1 MRRFEI
7 HPFTWIFYTYLW
19 GSVNEQFPESPLPLP
34 LIHTLYSFFPDR
46 LPLTMKNQIT
56 SILQVL
62 ALAERLK
69 FELRHSYTSSGRQ
82 ESVAEHTWRMA
93 LMAVL
98 IEPLLTQ
105 KVDTARLLKMVIIHD
120 LVEAEAKDISALDVL
135 RNPGIRIQKI
145 EKEKQAIENLRAA
158 LQETNGQEIY
168 DLFYEFENK
177 ETYESKVAN
186 ALDKLEVQL
195 QHNHADFSTWEE
207 IEYDMSYM
215 MDKHVL
221 FDETLLELK
230 NQIEMEAERKMISAG
245 VDTNLVR
252 KRVTG

>member
-1 MRRFEI
+1 ME
-7 HPFTWIFYTYLW
+7 
-19 GSVNEQFPESPLPLP
+19 
-34 LIHTLYSFFPDR
+34 
-46 LPLTMKNQIT
+46 KKIT
-56 SILQVL
+56 SILKVL

-82 ESVAEHTWRMA
+82 ESVAEHTWRMS

-98 IEPLLTQ
+98 IEPLLKQ
-105 KVDTARLLKMVIIHD
+105 KVDTARLLKMIIIHD
-120 LVEAEAKDISALDVL
+120 LVEAEATDISALDVL
-135 RNPGIRIQKI
+135 RNPEIKVDKI
-145 EKEKQAIENLRAA
+145 EREKRAIENLRSS
-158 LQETNGQEIY
+158 LKDTNGQEIY

-177 ETYESKVAN
+177 ETYEAKVAN

-221 FDETLLELK
+221 FDPTLFELK
-230 NQIEMEAERKMISAG
+230 IQIENQATEKMQSNGIDTELVKQRVFGSA
-245 VDTNLVR
+245 L
-252 KRVTG
+252 

>member
-1 MRRFEI
+1 ME
-7 HPFTWIFYTYLW
+7 
-19 GSVNEQFPESPLPLP
+19 E
-34 LIHTLYSFFPDR
+34 
-46 LPLTMKNQIT
+46 QIT
-56 SILQVL
+56 SILKVL

-82 ESVAEHTWRMA
+82 ESVAEHTWRMS

-105 KVDTARLLKMVIIHD
+105 KIDTVRLLKMIIVHD
-120 LVEAEAKDISALDVL
+120 LVEAEATDISALDVL
-135 RNPGIRIQKI
+135 RSPEIKLDKI
-145 EKEKQAIENLRAA
+145 EREKKAIENLRFA
-158 LQETNGQEIY
+158 LQDTNGQEIY
-168 DLFYEFENK
+168 NLFYEFENK

-195 QHNHADFSTWEE
+195 QHNQADFSTWEE

-221 FDETLLELK
+221 FDPTLFELK
-230 NQIEMEAERKMISAG
+230 TQIENQATKKMESNG
-245 VDTNLVR
+245 VNTVLV
-252 KRVTG
+252 KQRVFGTTQ